1 MKATLTLKLC
11 VAALLLVA
19 AQAVVAQNIYKCT
32 QGGQL
37 EYTDH
42 PCPGG
47 KGELIHQAD
56 DREVIDHYLNL
67 GQVDVAKRYADA
79 HHLDALYKDRLASYQ
94 QKMDDKAQQ
103 QADDAA
109 DRAAGRQKT
118 RGNQAI
124 ADQSANTNR
133 LLQTQNDALRQQN
146 AEYADQLSQPAYN
159 APPPAYWGAVAP
171 PYRDHDH
178 DHKPP
183 GPPPKPVFHPCTSAR
198 RWPGAVLSTLITLRL
213 PKFAR

>member
-1 MKATLTLKLC
+1 MDVTMKATLTLKLC

-103 QADDAA
+103 QADDGC
-109 DRAAGRQKT
+109 DNQRA
-118 RGNQAI
+118 
-124 ADQSANTNR
+124 NR
-133 LLQTQNDALRQQN
+133 RTCVCRHLFGCLPGLSQDSVDHHALRIDGGFGEWN
-146 AEYADQLSQPAYN
+146 AFGLEP
-159 APPPAYWGAVAP
+159 
-171 PYRDHDH
+171 
-178 DHKPP
+178 
-183 GPPPKPVFHPCTSAR
+183 R
-198 RWPGAVLSTLITLRL
+198 RGFQIFLRG
-213 PKFAR
+213 RRR